1 MRTPR
6 PRHALVPVALAGA
19 ALLVPLSAGSAV
31 AGTRPVAADPV
42 VLGAATSPAAPAA
55 GPVVAQPLPQAH
67 AHNDYEHERPLLDA
81 VERGFTSVE
90 ADVYLVDGQLLVAH
104 DPEDLDPARTL
115 QSLYLEPLED
125 LAEAGGGSLYGD
137 GEPVQLLIDIKGDAV
152 ATWLAIEDVLAQYPT
167 TMTSFT
173 MTDAG
178 YDATPRAVTAVVSGN
193 RPVDLIARD
202 HLRWS
207 AYDGRSGDLFNGSDP
222 DFMPLVSD
230 NWANQF
236 SWRGEGEMPAAERAK
251 LVDFVTAA
259 HLAGREVRFWNT
271 PDAPGPA
278 RDAVWSELVAAQV
291 DQINTDDLDGL
302 RDFLLARSQ
311 A

>member
-6 PRHALVPVALAGA
+6 RAHVLAPATLAGA
-19 ALLVPLSAGSAV
+19 ALLLPLGAGSAA
-31 AGTRPVAADPV
+31 AGTRATLENPV
-42 VLGAATSPAAPAA
+42 VLEATTTIAP
-55 GPVVAQPLPQAH
+55 PLAQAH

-81 VERGFTSVE
+81 VDRGFTSVE

-115 QSLYLEPLED
+115 QALYLEPLED
-125 LAEAGGGSLYGD
+125 LAEAGGGSVYGD
-137 GEPVQLLIDIKGDAV
+137 GEPIQLLIDIKGDAV
-152 ATWLAIEDVLAQYPT
+152 ASWLAIEDVLAQYPT

-173 MTDAG
+173 MTDVG
-178 YDATPRAVTAVVSGN
+178 YDATPRAATAVISGN
-193 RPVDLIARD
+193 RPVDLMARD

-207 AYDGRSGDLFNGSDP
+207 AYDGRSGDLNNGSDP

-230 NWANQF
+230 NWATQF
-236 SWRGEGEMPAAERAK
+236 SWAGEGEMPTDERQK
-251 LVDFVTAA
+251 LVDFVTTA

-271 PDAPGPA
+271 PDVAGPE
-278 RDAVWSELVAAQV
+278 RDAVWTELVAAQV

-302 RDFLLARSQ
+302 REFLLARS
-311 A
+311 

>member
-6 PRHALVPVALAGA
+6 RRPTLVLALAGA
-19 ALLVPLSAGSAV
+19 AVLLPLGAGGA
-31 AGTRPVAADPV
+31 AATTRPLAADPV
-42 VLGAATSPAAPAA
+42 VLDAAAP
-55 GPVVAQPLPQAH
+55 VQPLRQAH

-81 VERGFTSVE
+81 LDRGFTSVE

-104 DPEDLDPARTL
+104 DPEDLDPSRTL

-125 LAEAGGGSLYGD
+125 LAEAGGGSVHGD
-137 GEPVQLLIDIKGDAV
+137 GEPVQLLIDVKGDAV

-173 MTDAG
+173 MTDTG
-178 YDATPRAVTAVVSGN
+178 YDATPRAATAVISGN
-193 RPVDLIARD
+193 RPVDLMARD

-207 AYDGRSGDLFNGSDP
+207 AYDGRSGDLLNGSDP

-236 SWRGEGEMPAAERAK
+236 TWRGEGEMPAAERSK
-251 LVDFVTAA
+251 LADFVTAA

-271 PDAPGPA
+271 PDTPGPA
-278 RDAVWSELVAAQV
+278 RDAVWAELVAAQV

-302 RDFLLARSQ
+302 RDFLLAQPQ